1 MGTYPIRPLQL
12 HTTLSHPRFA
22 ACNGAGYRSWWAFH
36 RRQVES
42 LWLVTLHNDAVH
54 TSRQAAEKLASVLP
68 MTLDKAIIFVQG
80 KTPSSVDARAPPI
93 LPSLSS
99 LALTQH
105 QVRTTR
111 RTRVSSRTQRRS
123 QFV

>member
-68 MTLDKAIIFVQG
+68 MTLDEAIIFVQG
-80 KTPSSVDARAPPI
+80 KARTPVRSVHAR

-105 QVRTTR
+105 QVRTTW

-123 QFV
+123 PFV